1 MSAALHNAALPA
13 FNKNNGLDE
22 AVPHSAAL
30 SLYNPSHT
38 CTRAHA
44 HTRTEAPYMGKC
56 GTVRHCGTVSAL
68 SDLAHRVARLCPDH
82 RNPERFHEDKSE
94 IAAELRRLAR
104 LMGMA
109 PL

>member
-1 MSAALHNAALPA
+1 MSAALHNATLPA
-13 FNKNNGLDE
+13 LNKNNGLDA

-38 CTRAHA
+38 CTRV
-44 HTRTEAPYMGKC
+44 HTHTEPPYMGKC

-82 RNPERFHEDKSE
+82 RNPERFHIEKSE
-94 IAAELRRLAR
+94 IVAALRRLAR
-104 LMGMA
+104 EIA
-109 PL
+109 A